1 MAAALKFKETLVQ
14 RPIKMNRWLYKTGTE
29 ERSSVGNNNV
39 VSKNTGAELTVLVV
53 NASSAMA
60 KEMSVLLTDAIP
72 GCSITFAPSIELASW
87 ILSRKKIGLV
97 ISSPILPDGG
107 ISRLQFQLS
116 KMAEPPDLV
125 VVGDNRMSKHELTF
139 GSRYRIA
146 AKRTV
151 PSSTASEIPK
161 IIRRDAA
168 QDASRIRD
176 LGSDIRND
184 INNPLQEIVTMVF
197 IAKAS
202 GALTE
207 STASA
212 LSAIE
217 GAAKSL
223 SSVVQGIEDRITNV
237 VG

>member
-1 MAAALKFKETLVQ
+1 MRNKNAVSESA
-14 RPIKMNRWLYKTGTE
+14 GT
-29 ERSSVGNNNV
+29 
-39 VSKNTGAELTVLVV
+39 ELTVLVV

-116 KMAEPPDLV
+116 KMSEPPDLV
-125 VVGDNRMSKHELTF
+125 VVGDNRMSKQELTF
-139 GSRYRIA
+139 GSRYRVA
-146 AKRTV
+146 AKRVAAAGGLEVQT
-151 PSSTASEIPK
+151 PK
-161 IIRRDAA
+161 IIRRDAS
-168 QDASRIRD
+168 QSDARIKT

-223 SSVVQGIEDRITNV
+223 SSVVQGIEERITDV
-237 VG
+237 VR